1 MTTKGRAGVYALAA
15 AITLYGAL
23 LRLDAYVGGYGPLDH
38 PAWARV
44 LTHDV
49 AVVARVVRPE
59 RVVWGRAATPYV
71 GGDPISYLK
80 FGREMTS
87 FYQPHVREPMFLAAT
102 RISLWALDG
111 QDAAVSL
118 ASAAGSVLM
127 ILATFLLGAVLVA
140 PWAGLAAAFVVA
152 IDYNLIIWSVDG
164 WRDDLF
170 SAFVLLSAWALY
182 RLFERPS
189 FGRSLAAGIIC
200 GLVCLT
206 RITSLSFVVPALIW
220 VGFAGDGERRRERLQ
235 FTALAAVL
243 AAAVLAPYLISC
255 AIATGDPFQ
264 AIDQHTSYYRH
275 AEGLSITQPMTT
287 GEYLRQKFAAHP
299 IGMIDV
305 GLTGLFVFPFE
316 NKWNGLGVWFGA
328 LGTILSWC
336 ALAGLA
342 ASVFSTKGRFLLLV
356 IVASLLPYAFTWN
369 VGGGGE
375 WRFTMHAFPLY
386 VVAAMYA
393 ISLIPQLADRRLLPS
408 LARRSGAIAAV
419 AAAATAIYAT
429 LPWFVVREAVGRG
442 ESVSVEAGSRD
453 QVFFRSGWSPPQAGG
468 NVTVRISR
476 EPRAVVHFPLPAR
489 GDYDVV
495 LRVDPLEAD
504 TAPALILFNQQFVAR
519 FNLERTA
526 GRVGSYRVT
535 LPRQWQKP
543 GDNAVAIVSSLPA
556 GVRLWFVRIIP
567 MGPPSTAH

>member
-1 MTTKGRAGVYALAA
+1 MRSKGRVGVYALAT

-23 LRLDAYVGGYGPLDH
+23 LRLDAYVGGYGPLDR

-44 LTHDV
+44 LTRDV
-49 AVVARVVRPE
+49 AVVARGVRPK
-59 RVVWGRAATPYV
+59 RVVWVRAATPYV

-80 FGREMTS
+80 FAREMTS

-102 RISLWALDG
+102 RMSLWALDG

-118 ASAAGSVLM
+118 ASAAGSVML
-127 ILATFLLGAVLVA
+127 IVAAFLLGAELVA
-140 PWAGLAAAFVVA
+140 PWAGLAAAVVIA

-170 SAFVLLSAWALY
+170 SAFVVLAAWALY
-182 RLFERPS
+182 RLFERPT
-189 FGRSLAAGIIC
+189 FGRSLAAGMIC

-206 RITSLSFVVPALIW
+206 RITALSFVVPALIW
-220 VGFAGDGERRRERLQ
+220 VGFAGGGERRRDRLQ
-235 FTALAAVL
+235 FSALAAVL

-255 AIATGDPFQ
+255 AIASGDPFE

-275 AEGLSITQPMTT
+275 AEGLSGTQPTTT

-299 IGMIDV
+299 IGTIDT

-316 NKWNGLGVWFGA
+316 NKWNGLGVWLGS

-342 ASVFSTKGRFLLLV
+342 ASMFSTKGRFLLLV
-356 IVASLLPYAFTWN
+356 IGASLLPYAFTWN

-375 WRFTMHAFPLY
+375 WRFTMHAYPLY

-393 ISLIPQLADRRLLPS
+393 ISLLPQLADLRVLPTF
-408 LARRSGAIAAV
+408 AKRSGAIAAV
-419 AAAATAIYAT
+419 AAAATAVYAT
-429 LPWFVVREAVGRG
+429 LPWFVVREAVGLG
-442 ESVSVEAGSRD
+442 ESVSVEAGSQD
-453 QVFFRSGWSPPQAGG
+453 QAFFRSGWSSPQTEG
-468 NVTVRISR
+468 NVTVRTSR

-495 LRVDPLEAD
+495 LRVDPVDAD
-504 TAPALILFNQQFVAR
+504 NERALILFNQQFVAQ

-535 LPRQWQKP
+535 LPRQWQRP
-543 GDNAVAIVSSLPA
+543 GDNAVAIASSPPA
-556 GVRLWFVRIIP
+556 GVRLWFLRIIP
-567 MGPPSTAH
+567 TGPPSKVH